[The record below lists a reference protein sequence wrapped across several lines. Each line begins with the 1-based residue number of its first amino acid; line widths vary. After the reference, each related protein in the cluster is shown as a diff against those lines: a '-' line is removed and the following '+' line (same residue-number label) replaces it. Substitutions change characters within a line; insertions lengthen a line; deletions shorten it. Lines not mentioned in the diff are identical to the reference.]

1 MAGPWEQYQ
10 QPATPSGPWTQYAN
24 APLVKPPMQGSVVSQ
39 EGNLAEPYG
48 GGAYGLIGLT
58 ETGLGMT
65 TGLAGSVA
73 GGLRGLYSLAT
84 GEGSGTAADKVR
96 ATQEALTYQPRT
108 QTGQQITE
116 MVAIPGELAA
126 RAGGAVGTA
135 VGNVV
140 GPQTGVAFGA
150 AGEILPAIGL
160 TLLGG
165 SGALAGA
172 RNRRARQ
179 QQLQNEANVTAS
191 YVDAGRIEAAQ
202 TANRLGIA
210 VDPAVSNPT
219 VSNKLRTG
227 LAGGR
232 DVNAVLARSNEP
244 KWTALSKEGIGL
256 SITADLRKKATFDDA
271 IAEVVRVPY
280 GEIRNLGALTVDD
293 AVVSRLNALPKTVL
307 IGRGG
312 MEGVT
317 APLINDAVAKI
328 NAGLTG
334 ASALENIQ
342 SLRQDARRALAPEKK
357 GNEVTKEAR
366 ASADISLGIAAEL
379 EAIIE
384 SNLATTAQIAAYRT
398 ARTKAG
404 QIYDVERATNK
415 ATGQVDPAVFA
426 QLVRDGKPVSGIVAD
441 IGNVAANFPKI
452 AEIGA
457 TGAPA
462 WQRYLTRSGP
472 AGTIGYGIGSMF
484 GTPGMGAL
492 IGAGIGG
499 IGEAASGLS
508 ARRMTRPGYQAA
520 RAVPPD
526 YRPPVNALTPAATA
540 NLPAIYQQQGSL
552 SPGYS
557 PDWVNVNP
565 NRVVSP
571 PSAQYSAPP
580 GYNPLQL
587 NAPVLTELQNNALNV
602 AKARERQSG
611 TAAYADEL
619 AARAAAEA
627 EAARRVPAGTGQV
640 YELDPVTGRLKSAS
654 EGLRGATPDLMA
666 STGSPLTSAVDKL
679 STGRAFAMSAE
690 ERIAWNTRK
699 VDLES
704 AVPGFSK
711 LSDKAVAERMM
722 DRQWVSDA
730 VAKAR
735 EQARGFDE
743 IAKRAESADKVRAA
757 SIQRDRLMDV
767 AELLNEQLSNMPSTK
782 TKTQGPKTREA
793 QRNALRGN
801 EENRNRL
808 AAP

>member
-10 QPATPSGPWTQYAN
+10 QPVTPSGPWTQYAN
-24 APLVKPPMQGSVVSQ
+24 APLVEPPMRGSA
-39 EGNLAEPYG
+39 LG
-48 GGAYGLIGLT
+48 GLV
-58 ETGLGMT
+58 ETGIGMT

-84 GEGSGTAADKVR
+84 GEGSETAADKVR

-108 QTGQQITE
+108 KQGQAMTAATS
-116 MVAIPGELAA
+116 MPGELAA

-140 GPQTGVAFGA
+140 GPQTGVALGA

-165 SGALAGA
+165 GGALTGA
-172 RNRRARQ
+172 RNRTARQ
-179 QQLQNEANVTAS
+179 QQLQNEANVTGS

-202 TANRLGIA
+202 TANRLGVA

-256 SITADLRKKATFDDA
+256 PITADLRKKATFDDA

-280 GEIRNLGALTVDD
+280 GDIRNLGALTVDD
-293 AVVSRLNALPKTVL
+293 AAVSRLTALPKTVL

-317 APLINDAVAKI
+317 ASLINDAVAKI
-328 NAGLTG
+328 NSGLTG

-384 SNLATTAQIAAYRT
+384 SNSTPAQIAAYRT
-398 ARTKAG
+398 ARTKVG
-404 QIYDVERATNK
+404 QINDVKRATNT

-452 AEIGA
+452 AEVGA

-462 WQRYLTRSGP
+462 WQRRLTRSGP
-472 AGTIGYGIGSMF
+472 AGTIGLAIGSMF
-484 GTPGMGAL
+484 GMPVTGAVV
-492 IGAGIGG
+492 GGG
-499 IGEAASGLS
+499 IGEAASALS

-526 YRPPVNALTPAATA
+526 YRPPVNALAPAATA
-540 NLPAIYQQQGSL
+540 NLPAIYQQQGSF

-571 PSAQYSAPP
+571 PSAQYSVPP

-619 AARAAAEA
+619 AARAAAAET
-627 EAARRVPAGTGQV
+627 EAAQRVPAGTGQV

-666 STGSPLTSAVDKL
+666 STGSPLASAVDKL

-730 VAKAR
+730 VTKAQ
-735 EQARGFDE
+735 EKARGFDE
-743 IAKRAESADKVRAA
+743 IGKREKSADKVRAA
-757 SIQRDRLMDV
+757 RIERDRLMGV

-801 EENRNRL
+801 EDNQNNLPR
-808 AAP
+808 

>member
-1 MAGPWEQYQ
+1 MGWQDAPV
-10 QPATPSGPWTQYAN
+10 AAN
-24 APLVKPPMQGSVVSQ
+24 ESWRAAPLVKPPTKGSAVRQ
-39 EGNLAEPYG
+39 EDDLAEPLG
-48 GGAYGLIGLT
+48 GNGAYGLIGVA
-58 ETGLGMT
+58 ETGIGMAGGLLGS
-65 TGLAGSVA
+65 AA

-84 GEGSGTAADKVR
+84 GEGSETAADKVR
-96 ATQEALTYQPRT
+96 ATQEFWTYQPRT
-108 QTGQQITE
+108 QVGQQITE
-116 MVAIPGELAA
+116 AVAIPAELMA
-126 RAGGAVGTA
+126 RAGGAVGTT

-140 GPQTGVAFGA
+140 GPQTGLALGA
-150 AGEILPAIGL
+150 VGEILPAVGF

-172 RNRRARQ
+172 RNRAARQ
-179 QQLQNEANVTAS
+179 QQLQNKANVTGS
-191 YVDAGRIEAAQ
+191 YVDAGRIDAAQ
-202 TANRLGIA
+202 TANRLGVA

-227 LAGGR
+227 VTGGR
-232 DVNAVLARSNEP
+232 DVSAVLARSNEP
-244 KWTALSKEGIGL
+244 KWTALAKEGIGL
-256 SITADLRKKATFDDA
+256 PITADLRKKATFDDA

-280 GEIRNLGALTVDD
+280 GDIRNLGVLTVDD
-293 AVVSRLNALPKTVL
+293 AAVSRLIALPKTVL

-328 NAGLTG
+328 NSGLTG

-342 SLRQDARRALAPEKK
+342 SLRQDARRALAPGKK
-357 GNEVTKEAR
+357 GNEVTKKAR
-366 ASADISLGIAAEL
+366 ATADISSGIAAEL

-384 SNLATTAQIAAYRT
+384 FNLATTAQIAAYRT
-398 ARTKAG
+398 ARTKVG
-404 QIYDVERATNK
+404 QINDVKRATNM

-452 AEIGA
+452 AEVGA
-457 TGAPA
+457 TGVPA
-462 WQRYLTRSGP
+462 WQRRLTRSGP
-472 AGTIGYGIGSMF
+472 AGTIGLGIGAMF
-484 GTPGMGAL
+484 GMPLEGA
-492 IGAGIGG
+492 IVGG
-499 IGEAASGLS
+499 GVGEAVSALN
-508 ARRMTRPGYQAA
+508 ARRMTRPSYQAA

-540 NLPAIYQQQGSL
+540 NLPAIYQHQGSL
-552 SPGYS
+552 SPEYS
-557 PDWVNVNP
+557 PNWVNVNP

-580 GYNPLQL
+580 GYNPRQL

-666 STGSPLTSAVDKL
+666 STGSPLASAVDKL

-735 EQARGFDE
+735 EKARGFDE
-743 IAKRAESADKVRAA
+743 IGKRAESADKIRAA
-757 SIQRDRLMDV
+757 SIERDRLMGV
-767 AELLNEQLSNMPSTK
+767 AEVLNEQLSNMPSTR
-782 TKTQGPKTREA
+782 TKTQGPKTKEA
-793 QRNALRGN
+793 QRNALRGA
-801 EENRNRL
+801 EKNRNNLPR
-808 AAP
+808 

>member
-1 MAGPWEQYQ
+1 MGWQDAPV
-10 QPATPSGPWTQYAN
+10 AAN
-24 APLVKPPMQGSVVSQ
+24 ESWRAAPLVEPPMRGSA
-39 EGNLAEPYG
+39 LG
-48 GGAYGLIGLT
+48 GLV
-58 ETGLGMT
+58 ETGIGMT

-84 GEGSGTAADKVR
+84 GEGSETAADKVR

-108 QTGQQITE
+108 KQGQAMTAATS
-116 MVAIPGELAA
+116 MPGELAA
-126 RAGGAVGTA
+126 RAGGAVGTT

-165 SGALAGA
+165 GGALAGA
-172 RNRRARQ
+172 RNRTARQ
-179 QQLQNEANVTAS
+179 QQLQNEANVTGS

-202 TANRLGIA
+202 TANRLGVA

-244 KWTALSKEGIGL
+244 KWTALSKEGIEL
-256 SITADLRKKATFDDA
+256 PITADLRKKATFDDA

-280 GEIRNLGALTVDD
+280 GDIRNLGALTVDD
-293 AVVSRLNALPKTVL
+293 AAVSRITALPKTVL

-317 APLINDAVAKI
+317 ASLINDAVAKI
-328 NAGLTG
+328 NSGLTG

-384 SNLATTAQIAAYRT
+384 SNSTPAQIAAYRT
-398 ARTKAG
+398 ARTKVG
-404 QIYDVERATNK
+404 QINDVKRATNT

-452 AEIGA
+452 AEVGA

-462 WQRYLTRSGP
+462 WQRRLTRSGP
-472 AGTIGYGIGSMF
+472 AGTIGLGIGSMF
-484 GTPGMGAL
+484 GMPVTGAVV
-492 IGAGIGG
+492 GGG
-499 IGEAASGLS
+499 IGEAASALS
-508 ARRMTRPGYQAA
+508 ARLMTRPGYQAA

-526 YRPPVNALTPAATA
+526 YRPPVNALAPAATA

-640 YELDPVTGRLKSAS
+640 YELDPITGRLKSAS

-666 STGSPLTSAVDKL
+666 STGSPLASAVDKL

-699 VDLES
+699 VDLEF

-730 VAKAR
+730 VAKAQ
-735 EQARGFDE
+735 EKARGFDE
-743 IAKRAESADKVRAA
+743 IGKRAESADKVRAA
-757 SIQRDRLMDV
+757 NIQRDRLMGV

-801 EENRNRL
+801 EDNQNNLPR
-808 AAP
+808 

>member
-24 APLVKPPMQGSVVSQ
+24 APLVEPPMRGSVVSQ
-39 EGNLAEPYG
+39 EGDLA
-48 GGAYGLIGLT
+48 GASGLIGLA

-84 GEGSGTAADKVR
+84 GEGSKTAADKVR

-116 MVAIPGELAA
+116 IVAIPGELAA
-126 RAGGAVGTA
+126 RAGGAVGTT

-140 GPQTGVAFGA
+140 GPQTGLALGA

-172 RNRRARQ
+172 RNRTARQ
-179 QQLQNEANVTAS
+179 QQLQNEANVTRS

-256 SITADLRKKATFDDA
+256 PITADLRKKATFDDA

-280 GEIRNLGALTVDD
+280 GDIRNLGALTVDD
-293 AVVSRLNALPKTVL
+293 AVVSRLTALPKTVL

-328 NAGLTG
+328 NSGLTG

-384 SNLATTAQIAAYRT
+384 SNLPTTAQIAAYRT
-398 ARTKAG
+398 ARTKVG
-404 QIYDVERATNK
+404 QINDVKRATNM

-452 AEIGA
+452 AEVGA

-462 WQRYLTRSGP
+462 WQRRLTRSGP
-472 AGTIGYGIGSMF
+472 AGTIGLGIGSMF
-484 GTPGMGAL
+484 GMPVTGAVV
-492 IGAGIGG
+492 GGG
-499 IGEAASGLS
+499 IGEAASALS
-508 ARRMTRPGYQAA
+508 ARRMTRPGYQTA

-526 YRPPVNALTPAATA
+526 YRPPVNALAPAATA
-540 NLPAIYQQQGSL
+540 NLPAIYQHQGSL

-571 PSAQYSAPP
+571 PSVQYSAPP

-587 NAPVLTELQNNALNV
+587 NAPVLTELQNNVLNV
-602 AKARERQSG
+602 NKARERQSR

-619 AARAAAEA
+619 AARAAAET
-627 EAARRVPAGTGQV
+627 EAAQRVPAGTGQV
-640 YELDPVTGRLKSAS
+640 YEFDPVTGRLKIAS

-666 STGSPLTSAVDKL
+666 STGSPLASAVDKL

-699 VDLES
+699 VNLES

-743 IAKRAESADKVRAA
+743 IAKRAKSADKVRAA
-757 SIQRDRLMDV
+757 SIQRDRLMGV
-767 AELLNEQLSNMPSTK
+767 AEVLNEQLSNMPSTR
-782 TKTQGPKTREA
+782 TKTHGPKTREA
-793 QRNALRGN
+793 QRNALRGD
-801 EENRNRL
+801 EENQNNL
-808 AAP
+808 AR

>member
-1 MAGPWEQYQ
+1 MGWQDAPV
-10 QPATPSGPWTQYAN
+10 AAN
-24 APLVKPPMQGSVVSQ
+24 ESWRAAPLVEPPMRGSA
-39 EGNLAEPYG
+39 LG
-48 GGAYGLIGLT
+48 GLV
-58 ETGLGMT
+58 ETGIGMT

-84 GEGSGTAADKVR
+84 GEGSETAADKVR

-108 QTGQQITE
+108 KQGQAMTAATS
-116 MVAIPGELAA
+116 MPGELAA

-172 RNRRARQ
+172 RNRTARQ
-179 QQLQNEANVTAS
+179 QQLQNEANVTGS

-202 TANRLGIA
+202 TANRLGVA

-244 KWTALSKEGIGL
+244 KWTALSKEGIEL
-256 SITADLRKKATFDDA
+256 PITADLRKKATFDDA

-280 GEIRNLGALTVDD
+280 GDIRNLGALTVDD
-293 AVVSRLNALPKTVL
+293 AAVSRITALPKTVL

-317 APLINDAVAKI
+317 ASLINDAVAKI
-328 NAGLTG
+328 NSGLTG

-384 SNLATTAQIAAYRT
+384 SNSTPAQIAAYRT
-398 ARTKAG
+398 ARTKVG
-404 QIYDVERATNK
+404 QINDVKRATNT

-452 AEIGA
+452 AEVGA

-462 WQRYLTRSGP
+462 WQRRLTRSGP
-472 AGTIGYGIGSMF
+472 AGTIGLGIGSMF
-484 GTPGMGAL
+484 GMPVTGAVV
-492 IGAGIGG
+492 GGG
-499 IGEAASGLS
+499 IGEAASALS
-508 ARRMTRPGYQAA
+508 ARLMTRPGYQAA

-526 YRPPVNALTPAATA
+526 YRPPVNALAPAATA

-666 STGSPLTSAVDKL
+666 STGSPLASAVDKL

-735 EQARGFDE
+735 EKARGFDE
-743 IAKRAESADKVRAA
+743 IGKRAESADKVRAA
-757 SIQRDRLMDV
+757 RIERDRLMGV

-801 EENRNRL
+801 EDNQNNLPR
-808 AAP
+808 

>member
-1 MAGPWEQYQ
+1 MGWQDAPV
-10 QPATPSGPWTQYAN
+10 AAN
-24 APLVKPPMQGSVVSQ
+24 ESWRAAPLVEPPMRGSA
-39 EGNLAEPYG
+39 LG
-48 GGAYGLIGLT
+48 GLV
-58 ETGLGMT
+58 ETGVGMT

-84 GEGSGTAADKVR
+84 GEGSETAADKVR
-96 ATQEALTYQPRT
+96 ATQEFFTYQPRT
-108 QTGQQITE
+108 KQGQAMTAVTS
-116 MVAIPGELAA
+116 MPGELAA

-165 SGALAGA
+165 GGALAGA
-172 RNRRARQ
+172 RNRTARQ
-179 QQLQNEANVTAS
+179 QQLQNEANVTGS

-202 TANRLGIA
+202 TANRLGVA

-256 SITADLRKKATFDDA
+256 PITADLRKKATFDDA

-280 GEIRNLGALTVDD
+280 GDIRNLGALTVDD
-293 AVVSRLNALPKTVL
+293 AVVSRLTALPKTVL

-328 NAGLTG
+328 NSGLTG

-384 SNLATTAQIAAYRT
+384 SNSTPAQIAAYRT
-398 ARTKAG
+398 ARTKVG
-404 QIYDVERATNK
+404 QINDVKRATNT

-452 AEIGA
+452 AEVGA

-462 WQRYLTRSGP
+462 WQRRLTRSGP
-472 AGTIGYGIGSMF
+472 AGTIGLGIGSMF
-484 GTPGMGAL
+484 GMPVTGAVV
-492 IGAGIGG
+492 GGG
-499 IGEAASGLS
+499 IGEAASALS
-508 ARRMTRPGYQAA
+508 ARLMTRPGYQAA

-526 YRPPVNALTPAATA
+526 YRPPVNALAPAATA
-540 NLPAIYQQQGSL
+540 NLPAVYQQQGSF

-640 YELDPVTGRLKSAS
+640 YELDPITGRLKSAS

-666 STGSPLTSAVDKL
+666 STGSPLASAVDKL

-730 VAKAR
+730 VAKAQ
-735 EQARGFDE
+735 EKARGFDE
-743 IAKRAESADKVRAA
+743 IGKRAESADKVRAA
-757 SIQRDRLMDV
+757 RIERDRLMGV

-801 EENRNRL
+801 EENQNNL
-808 AAP
+808 AR

>member
-1 MAGPWEQYQ
+1 MGWQDAPV
-10 QPATPSGPWTQYAN
+10 AAN
-24 APLVKPPMQGSVVSQ
+24 ESWRAAPLVKPPTKGSAVRQ
-39 EGNLAEPYG
+39 EDDLAEPLG
-48 GGAYGLIGLT
+48 GNGAYGLIGLA
-58 ETGLGMT
+58 ETGIGTT
-65 TGLAGSVA
+65 TGLLGSAA

-84 GEGSGTAADKVR
+84 GEGSETAADKVR
-96 ATQEALTYQPRT
+96 ATQEFLTYQPRT
-108 QTGQQITE
+108 QVGQQITE
-116 MVAIPGELAA
+116 AVAIPGELMA
-126 RAGGAVGTA
+126 RAGGAVGTT

-140 GPQTGVAFGA
+140 GPQTGVALGA

-165 SGALAGA
+165 RGALAGA
-172 RNRRARQ
+172 RNRAARQ
-179 QQLQNEANVTAS
+179 QQLQNEANVTGS
-191 YVDAGRIEAAQ
+191 YVDAGRIDAAQ

-210 VDPAVSNPT
+210 LDPAVSNPT

-227 LAGGR
+227 VTGGR

-244 KWTALSKEGIGL
+244 KWTALAKEGIGL
-256 SITADLRKKATFDDA
+256 PITADLRKKATFDA
-271 IAEVVRVPY
+271 AVAEVVRVPY
-280 GEIRNLGALTVDD
+280 GAIRDLGALTVDD
-293 AVVSRLNALPKTVL
+293 ALVSRLTALPKTVL

-312 MEGVT
+312 MAGVT
-317 APLINDAVAKI
+317 APLIKDAVAKI
-328 NAGLTG
+328 NSGLTG

-342 SLRQDARRALAPEKK
+342 SLRQDARRALAPGKK
-357 GNEVTKEAR
+357 GNEVTKKAR
-366 ASADISLGIAAEL
+366 ATADISLGIAAEL

-404 QIYDVERATNK
+404 QIYDVERATNR

-452 AEIGA
+452 AEVGA
-457 TGAPA
+457 TGVPA
-462 WQRYLTRSGP
+462 WQRRLTRSGP
-472 AGTIGYGIGSMF
+472 AGTIGLGIGAMF
-484 GTPGMGAL
+484 GMPIEGA
-492 IGAGIGG
+492 IVGG
-499 IGEAASGLS
+499 GVGEAVSALN
-508 ARRMTRPGYQAA
+508 ARRMTRPSYQAA

-526 YRPPVNALTPAATA
+526 YRPPVNALAPAATA
-540 NLPAIYQQQGSL
+540 NLPAIYQHQGSL

-619 AARAAAEA
+619 AARAEA
-627 EAARRVPAGTGQV
+627 KASQRAPAGTGQL
-640 YELDPVTGRLKSAS
+640 YEFDPVTGRLKSAS
-654 EGLRGATPDLMA
+654 EGLRGATPDRMT
-666 STGSPLTSAVDKL
+666 STGSPLASAVDKL

-690 ERIAWNTRK
+690 ERIAWNMRK

-704 AVPGFSK
+704 VVPGFSK
-711 LSDKAVAERMM
+711 LSDKAVVERMM

-757 SIQRDRLMDV
+757 SIQSDLLMGV
-767 AELLNEQLSNMPSTK
+767 AEVLNEQLSNMPSTR
-782 TKTQGPKTREA
+782 TKTQGPKTKEA
-793 QRNALRGN
+793 QRNALRGA
-801 EENRNRL
+801 EKNRNNL
-808 AAP
+808 AR

>member
-1 MAGPWEQYQ
+1 MGWQDAPV
-10 QPATPSGPWTQYAN
+10 AAN
-24 APLVKPPMQGSVVSQ
+24 ESWRAAPLVKPPTKGSAVRQ
-39 EGNLAEPYG
+39 EDDLAEPLG
-48 GGAYGLIGLT
+48 GNGAYGLIGLA
-58 ETGLGMT
+58 ETGIGMA
-65 TGLAGSVA
+65 TGLPGSA
-73 GGLRGLYSLAT
+73 AAGLRGLYSLAT
-84 GEGSGTAADKVR
+84 GEGSETAADKVR

-108 QTGQQITE
+108 QTGQQITK

-126 RAGGAVGTA
+126 RAGGAVGTT

-140 GPQTGVAFGA
+140 RPQTGVAFGA

-165 SGALAGA
+165 GGALAGA
-172 RNRRARQ
+172 RNRTARQ
-179 QQLQNEANVTAS
+179 QQLQNEANVTRS

-202 TANRLGIA
+202 TANRLGVA

-256 SITADLRKKATFDDA
+256 PITADLRKKATFDDA

-280 GEIRNLGALTVDD
+280 GDIRNLGALTVDD
-293 AVVSRLNALPKTVL
+293 AAVSRITALPKTVL

-328 NAGLTG
+328 NSGLTG

-384 SNLATTAQIAAYRT
+384 SNSTTAQIAAYRT

-472 AGTIGYGIGSMF
+472 AGTVGYGIGSMF

-508 ARRMTRPGYQAA
+508 ARRMTRPDYQAA

-540 NLPAIYQQQGSL
+540 NLPAIYQHQGSL

-580 GYNPLQL
+580 GYNSLQL

-619 AARAAAEA
+619 AARAEA
-627 EAARRVPAGTGQV
+627 KASQRAPAGTGQV
-640 YELDPVTGRLKSAS
+640 YELDPITGRLKSAS

-666 STGSPLTSAVDKL
+666 STGSPLASAVDKL

-735 EQARGFDE
+735 EKARGFDE
-743 IAKRAESADKVRAA
+743 IAKRAESADKIRAA
-757 SIQRDRLMDV
+757 SIERDRLMGV

-793 QRNALRGN
+793 QRNK
-801 EENRNRL
+801 L
-808 AAP
+808 APQNQNNLAR

>member
-24 APLVKPPMQGSVVSQ
+24 APLVEPPMRGSA
-39 EGNLAEPYG
+39 LG
-48 GGAYGLIGLT
+48 GLV
-58 ETGLGMT
+58 ETGIGMT

-84 GEGSGTAADKVR
+84 GEGSETAADKVR
-96 ATQEALTYQPRT
+96 ATQEFLTYQPRT
-108 QTGQQITE
+108 KQGQAMTAVTS
-116 MVAIPGELAA
+116 MPGELAT
-126 RAGGAVGTA
+126 RAGGAVGTT

-165 SGALAGA
+165 GGALAGA
-172 RNRRARQ
+172 RNRTARQ
-179 QQLQNEANVTAS
+179 QQLQNEANVTGS

-202 TANRLGIA
+202 TANRLGVA
-210 VDPAVSNPT
+210 VDPAASNPT
-219 VSNKLRTG
+219 LPNKLMTG
-227 LAGGR
+227 LTGGR
-232 DVNAVLARSNEP
+232 DVNAALARSNEP

-256 SITADLRKKATFDDA
+256 PITADLRKKATFDDA

-280 GEIRNLGALTVDD
+280 GDIRNLGALTVDD
-293 AVVSRLNALPKTVL
+293 AVVSRLTALPKTVL

-328 NAGLTG
+328 NSGLTG

-384 SNLATTAQIAAYRT
+384 SNLPTTAQIAAYRT

-404 QIYDVERATNK
+404 QIYDVERATDR
-415 ATGQVDPAVFA
+415 ATGRVDPAVFA

-457 TGAPA
+457 TGVPA
-462 WQRYLTRSGP
+462 WQRRLTRSGP
-472 AGTIGYGIGSMF
+472 AGTIGLGIGSMF
-484 GTPGMGAL
+484 GMPVTGAV
-492 IGAGIGG
+492 IGGG
-499 IGEAASGLS
+499 IGEAASALS
-508 ARRMTRPGYQAA
+508 ARRMTRPDYQAA

-526 YRPPVNALTPAATA
+526 YRPPVNALAPAATA

-565 NRVVSP
+565 NRVVP
-571 PSAQYSAPP
+571 TNAPTQYSAPP

-587 NAPVLTELQNNALNV
+587 NAPMLTELQNQRANV
-602 AKARERQSG
+602 AKAIERRSG

-666 STGSPLTSAVDKL
+666 STGSPLASAVDKL

-730 VAKAR
+730 VTKAR

-743 IAKRAESADKVRAA
+743 IAKRAENADKVRAA
-757 SIQRDRLMDV
+757 NIQRDRLMGV

-801 EENRNRL
+801 EENQNSLRQS
-808 AAP
+808 P